1 MPKPGLCAS
10 TQGSGEPW
18 EGAGMTQGS
27 RQSRRG
33 GACVL
38 LLALFMNV
46 CLWLPCV
53 GGVCVSVNECRCVIV
68 NERLKRDAGGGR
80 MEGEVTGRP

>member
-1 MPKPGLCAS
+1 
-10 TQGSGEPW
+10 
-18 EGAGMTQGS
+18 MTQGS
-27 RQSRRG
+27 RKSRRG

-46 CLWLPCV
+46 CLWLACV

-68 NERLKRDAGGGR
+68 NERLKRGCRRGSDGGGSDR
-80 MEGEVTGRP
+80 EAVSVCVCVCARVRERV